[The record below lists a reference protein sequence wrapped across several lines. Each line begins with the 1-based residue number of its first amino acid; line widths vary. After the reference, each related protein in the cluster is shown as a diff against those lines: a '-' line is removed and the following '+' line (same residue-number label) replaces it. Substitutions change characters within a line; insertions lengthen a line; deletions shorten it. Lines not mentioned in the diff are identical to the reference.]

1 MKFNKQANEIHDS
14 YVENSTITQNNIHNV
29 EKLDLH
35 EQLGPITK
43 SSIIQEVLEGI
54 IDLSDDEVE
63 ATELDVQPYT
73 IQDKIDHNG
82 IVAYKEAYDTYMGD
96 KPYIDHRL
104 RALESGKNPLAS
116 KRLYKF
122 VQRVY
127 SKHCHHANSD
137 NRIQCVCDEIKSDLL
152 RVDNM
157 GIEETAIV
165 PSIVFYVFAKCHIL
179 TKPPIQT

>member
-1 MKFNKQANEIHDS
+1 
-14 YVENSTITQNNIHNV
+14 
-29 EKLDLH
+29 
-35 EQLGPITK
+35 
-43 SSIIQEVLEGI
+43 VLEGI
-54 IDLSDDEVE
+54 IELSDDDVEVI
-63 ATELDVQPYT
+63 ELDVQPYT
-73 IQDKIDHNG
+73 VKDKINHNG
-82 IVAYKEAYDTYMGD
+82 IVAYQEAYETYMGD

-127 SKHCHHANSD
+127 SKHCHHDNSD
-137 NRIQCVCDEIKSDLL
+137 IRIQLVCEEIKSDLL
-152 RVDNM
+152 RAENM

-179 TKPPIQT
+179 TKPPIHI